1 MLRKSPSQGPGGECN
16 GEIVGAKNVHSP
28 VLLLKLDTEG
38 AELSALQ
45 GLVALLEARQA
56 RAASVAHAPI
66 NFLFIWFRSIRRYQ
80 SMLFTF

>member
-1 MLRKSPSQGPGGECN
+1 
-16 GEIVGAKNVHSP
+16 

-66 NFLFIWFRSIRRYQ
+66 YFVFRWFDSIQRIQLMFL
-80 SMLFTF
+80 TFCGAEGT